1 MKKIT
6 LLITLMFSLLGFA
19 QPTTNAPTPAN
30 NAVDV
35 ISVYSDAYSNNVAT
49 NYNPFWGQSGS
60 VNTTY
65 SPTGLGT
72 NYAMAYTN
80 FNYQGTE
87 TSTQNASSMEYI
99 HIDVWTANATVLKV
113 SPINN
118 GTGAGE
124 FLVNVPLVSGGWSS
138 VDLPKSAF
146 VGMTWDS
153 IFQLKFDCQAG
164 VSPSTIYLDNIYFWK
179 TSLVPLTAPNT
190 NAPTPAQTAA
200 NVISIYSD
208 AYSTNVAT
216 NYNPFWGQSG
226 SVNTTYSPTGAG
238 TNYAM
243 AYTNFNY
250 QGTETSTQNASA
262 MEYVH
267 IDVWTANATVLK
279 FSPINNG
286 TGAAEFLVNVPLV
299 NAGWSSVDLPKSA
312 FVGMTWDSI
321 IQVKFDG
328 QAGVSPSTIYLD
340 NIYFWKTAPLPLTAP
355 NTNAPTPTQTA
366 SNVISV
372 YSDAYTTNVAT
383 NYNPFW
389 GQSGSVN
396 TTYSPTGAGTNY
408 AMAYTNFNYQGTETS
423 TQNASSMEYL
433 HIDVWTSNATVLK
446 VSPIN
451 NGTGAGEFLV
461 NVPLVNAGWS
471 SVDLPKSAF
480 VGMTWDSVI
489 QLKFDCQAG
498 VSPSNIYLDNIYF
511 WKTASLPLTAPTT
524 NAPVPTQAQ
533 VDVVSVYSDSYTSVA
548 TDLNPNW
555 GQTGAVNALYSPT
568 GAGTNYAMAYTNFN
582 YQGTYLTQTN
592 ASNMEFLHVDIWTAN
607 ATSVKISPIN
617 NGTGVGEYLVN
628 IPLVSGG
635 WSSVDLPK
643 SAFVGM
649 TWDSVFQLKLDGQSG
664 VSPSTIYLDNIFFW
678 KTAAPTGTPTI
689 GNFIVPAKNTGDAPF
704 VLTDPTS
711 NSSGAFSYTS
721 SNLAVATISGNVVTV
736 VGPGVSVITA
746 TQAAA
751 APYISGSVTANLVVT
766 QVPLVAAP
774 TPPARNAWDVISL
787 FSNAYSNINILDW
800 AAGLGWGG
808 LAPITDLQIAG
819 NDTKKIAFGNFIGVD
834 FGPGNHI
841 DATNMTDFHLDFWIP
856 SATDLVGKVFNPKFS
871 AWTSDTSG
879 ETSSFLL
886 TYLPSVNGTWA
897 SIDAPISSFT
907 AGNSN
912 PNIRNNVAQFLISSN
927 LGVVYVDNIYLY
939 RAATATTDTFNT
951 SNVRLYPNPT
961 STSLTIEAKDTI
973 ENIAIYNVIGQE
985 VISKNPMSNTMTLD
999 VSNLQN
1005 GLYFVNTTIDGKT
1018 ATTKFIK
1025 N

>member
-6 LLITLMFSLLGFA
+6 LLISLMFTLLGIA
-19 QPTTNAPTPAN
+19 QPSTNAPTPAHN
-30 NAVDV
+30 SADV
-35 ISVYSDAYSNNVAT
+35 ISVYSDAYTTNVGTNYNPFWGQSGSVNTTFSPTGSGSNYAMAYTNFNYQGTETSTQNAASMEYVHIDVWTANATVLKFSPINNGTGAAEYLVDVPLVNGGWSSVDLPKSAFVGMNWDSIIQIKFDGQAGVSPSTIYLDNIYFWKTSSLPLTAPNTNAPTPTHASADVISVYSDAYTTNVGT

-65 SPTGLGT
+65 SPTGSGS

-87 TSTQNASSMEYI
+87 TSTQNAASM
-99 HIDVWTANATVLKV
+99 D
-113 SPINN
+113 
-118 GTGAGE
+118 
-124 FLVNVPLVSGGWSS
+124 
-138 VDLPKSAF
+138 
-146 VGMTWDS
+146 
-153 IFQLKFDCQAG
+153 
-164 VSPSTIYLDNIYFWK
+164 
-179 TSLVPLTAPNT
+179 
-190 NAPTPAQTAA
+190 
-200 NVISIYSD
+200 
-208 AYSTNVAT
+208 
-216 NYNPFWGQSG
+216 
-226 SVNTTYSPTGAG
+226 
-238 TNYAM
+238 
-243 AYTNFNY
+243 
-250 QGTETSTQNASA
+250 
-262 MEYVH
+262 YVH

-312 FVGMTWDSI
+312 FVGMNWDSI
-321 IQVKFDG
+321 IQIKFDC

-340 NIYFWKTAPLPLTAP
+340 NIYFWKTSSLPLTAP
-355 NTNAPTPTQTA
+355 ITNAPTPTHA
-366 SNVISV
+366 AADVISV
-372 YSDAYTTNVAT
+372 YSDAYTTNVGT

-396 TTYSPTGAGTNY
+396 TTYSPTGSGSNY

-423 TQNASSMEYL
+423 TQNASSMEYI
-433 HIDVWTSNATVLK
+433 HMDVWTANATVLK
-446 VSPIN
+446 FSPIN
-451 NGTGAGEFLV
+451 NGTGATEYLLD
-461 NVPLVNAGWS
+461 VPLVTGGWS

-480 VGMTWDSVI
+480 VGMTWDSI
-489 QLKFDCQAG
+489 FQLKYDGQAG
-498 VSPSNIYLDNIYF
+498 VSPSDIYLDNIYF
-511 WKTASLPLTAPTT
+511 WKTASLPLTAPIT
-524 NAPVPTQAQ
+524 NAPTPTHAQ
-533 VDVVSVYSDSYTSVA
+533 VDVISIYSDAYTNIA
-548 TDLNPNW
+548 TDYNPFW
-555 GQTGAVNALYSPT
+555 GQSGSVNTTYSPT
-568 GAGTNYAMAYTNFN
+568 GSGSNYAMAYTNFN
-582 YQGTYLTQTN
+582 YQGTYMPQTN
-592 ASNMEFLHVDIWTAN
+592 AVNMEYLHIDIWTST
-607 ATSVKISPIN
+607 ATSVKVSPIN

-628 IPLVSGG
+628 IPLVNSG
-635 WSSVDLPK
+635 WSSVDIPK
-643 SAFVGM
+643 SDFVGM

-664 VSPSTIYLDNIFFW
+664 VSPSTIYLDNIYFW

-711 NSSGAFSYTS
+711 NSSGAFSYSS

-736 VGPGVSVITA
+736 VGPGVSIITA

-774 TPPARNAWDVISL
+774 TPPARNSWDVISL
-787 FSNAYSNINILDW
+787 FSNAYSDITISDW

-834 FGPGNHI
+834 FGAGHHI
-841 DATNMTDFHLDFWIP
+841 DATNMTDFHMDFWIP
-856 SATDLVGKVFNPKFS
+856 SATDLVGKVLNPKFS

-897 SIDAPISSFT
+897 SIDAPISTFT
-907 AGNSN
+907 SGNSN
-912 PNIRNNVAQFLISSN
+912 PNIRNNVAQFLVSSN
-927 LGVVYVDNIYLY
+927 LGTIYVDNIYLY
-939 RAATATTDTFNT
+939 RAPTATTDTFNT

-961 STSLTIEAKDTI
+961 STSLTIEAKEAI
-973 ENIAIYNVIGQE
+973 ESIAIYNVLGQQ
-985 VISKNPMSNTMTLD
+985 VISKNPMSNTMTMD
-999 VSNLQN
+999 VSNLEN
-1005 GLYFVNTTIDGKT
+1005 GLYFVNSTIDGKT
-1018 ATTKFIK
+1018 STTKFIK

>member
-35 ISVYSDAYSNNVAT
+35 ISVYSDAYTNNVAT

-60 VNTTY
+60 VNTTF
-65 SPTGLGT
+65 SPTGSGT
-72 NYAMAYTN
+72 NYVMAYTN

-87 TSTQNASSMEYI
+87 TSIQNASSMEYI

-118 GTGAGE
+118 GTGVGE
-124 FLVNVPLVSGGWSS
+124 FLVDVPLVSGGWSS

-179 TSLVPLTAPNT
+179 TSSVPLTAPNT

-208 AYSTNVAT
+208 AYTTNVAT

-267 IDVWTANATVLK
+267 IDVWT
-279 FSPINNG
+279 
-286 TGAAEFLVNVPLV
+286 
-299 NAGWSSVDLPKSA
+299 
-312 FVGMTWDSI
+312 
-321 IQVKFDG
+321 
-328 QAGVSPSTIYLD
+328 
-340 NIYFWKTAPLPLTAP
+340 
-355 NTNAPTPTQTA
+355 
-366 SNVISV
+366 
-372 YSDAYTTNVAT
+372 
-383 NYNPFW
+383 
-389 GQSGSVN
+389 
-396 TTYSPTGAGTNY
+396 
-408 AMAYTNFNYQGTETS
+408 
-423 TQNASSMEYL
+423 
-433 HIDVWTSNATVLK
+433 SNATVLK

-451 NGTGAGEFLV
+451 NGTGAAEFLV
-461 NVPLVNAGWS
+461 DVPLVNAGWS

-592 ASNMEFLHVDIWTAN
+592 ASNMEFLHVDIWTAD

-711 NSSGAFSYTS
+711 NSSGAFSYSS

-819 NDTKKIAFGNFIGVD
+819 DDTKKIAFGNFIGVD

-841 DATNMTDFHLDFWIP
+841 DATNMTDFHMDFWIP

-907 AGNSN
+907 SGNSN

-961 STSLTIEAKDTI
+961 STSLTIEAKDAI
-973 ENIAIYNVIGQE
+973 ENIAIYNILGQE

>member
-35 ISVYSDAYSNNVAT
+35 ISVYSDAYSTNVAT

-60 VNTTY
+60 VNTTF

-87 TSTQNASSMEYI
+87 TSTQNASAMEYI

-124 FLVNVPLVSGGWSS
+124 FLVNVPLV
-138 VDLPKSAF
+138 
-146 VGMTWDS
+146 
-153 IFQLKFDCQAG
+153 
-164 VSPSTIYLDNIYFWK
+164 
-179 TSLVPLTAPNT
+179 
-190 NAPTPAQTAA
+190 
-200 NVISIYSD
+200 
-208 AYSTNVAT
+208 
-216 NYNPFWGQSG
+216 
-226 SVNTTYSPTGAG
+226 
-238 TNYAM
+238 
-243 AYTNFNY
+243 
-250 QGTETSTQNASA
+250 
-262 MEYVH
+262 
-267 IDVWTANATVLK
+267 
-279 FSPINNG
+279 
-286 TGAAEFLVNVPLV
+286 

-312 FVGMTWDSI
+312 FVGMTWDSVF
-321 IQVKFDG
+321 QLKFDC
-328 QAGVSPSTIYLD
+328 QAGVSPSDIYLD
-340 NIYFWKTAPLPLTAP
+340 NIYFWKNSSIPLTAP
-355 NTNAPTPTQTA
+355 NTNAPTPAQTA
-366 SNVISV
+366 ANVISV

-389 GQSGSVN
+389 GQSGAVN

-433 HIDVWTSNATVLK
+433 HIDVWTANATVLK

-461 NVPLVNAGWS
+461 NVPLVNAGWSSVDLPKSAFVGMTWDSVIQLKFDCQAGVSPSNIYLDNIYFWKTAPLALTAPNTNAPTPTQTASNVISVYSDAYTTNVATNYNPFWGQSGAVNTTYSPTGTGTNYAMAYTNFNYQGTETSTQNASSMEYLHIDVWTANATVLKVSPINNGTGAAEFLLDVPLVNVGWS

-751 APYISGSVTANLVVT
+751 APYISGSVSANLVVT

-819 NDTKKIAFGNFIGVD
+819 DDTKKIAFGNFIGVD

-886 TYLPSVNGTWA
+886 TYLPSVNGTWV

-961 STSLTIEAKDTI
+961 STSLTIEAKDAI
-973 ENIAIYNVIGQE
+973 ESIAIYNVLGQE